1 MNVFTTSHLLKIFLL
16 TFCLPV
22 FFTVYAQKQFNV
34 LDWKTDVSV
43 NNYLVQIMR
52 DQYAERKRDFEK
64 ALSSRKSTLAYIE
77 LVRNKYRSILGEK
90 PEFSKA
96 DALITGFIQG
106 KGYRI
111 EKIVFESFPGHHVT
125 ANLYLPDGKKKFPA
139 TLLFCGHEDQS
150 KATESYQRTAI
161 DFVRNGFIVF
171 VIDPVSQS
179 ERYQLTD
186 ANGNPLARGGTTEH
200 TLLNQQSNLL
210 GLSTPAD
217 ELWDNV
223 RALDYLVSRTE
234 VDTARIGCL
243 GNSGGGMQT
252 MYFAGYEPRIKIA
265 AVSSFLMSRE
275 RALELTGP
283 SDGCSQ
289 IPNEGKAGLE
299 LSDYLIAAAPKP
311 ILILAGRFDFIDYA
325 GTESAF
331 QELKKIYTS
340 LGNPDRV
347 KLFTWDDG
355 HGISRPKREEAV
367 KWFKKWLNHDG
378 SNFIEPEMT
387 VLPEKDL
394 MVTSSG
400 QVAKE
405 FGEEISIPSRNILVF
420 DSINNRRTS
429 FADKKIEDVRKT
441 ILEVLNIN
449 IEKRKVWVEQTGT
462 IQNQGIVF
470 EKLILRREN
479 EIPLPLLITYPKG
492 AAEKIQFYCD
502 EKGKN
507 KLADST
513 GWIKSMLADH
523 SVVVL
528 ADLRG
533 MGETEDKA
541 ELNDPKY
548 YNKEYR
554 NAMLALHI
562 GKPLVGQRVTD
573 ILTVLDYLQTEPDT
587 KNLKLELYASGR
599 AAISALHA
607 AVLDNRIHTIYI
619 SSFISSF
626 SYLFLYPIARNSY
639 SYVIPS
645 VLKYYDLPDL
655 VKILKKRN
663 IEVYQTNYTGTE
675 TSGLKIQELK

>member
-16 TFCLPV
+16 ALCLPV
-22 FFTVYAQKQFNV
+22 CFTVYAQKQFNV

-52 DQYAERKRDFEK
+52 DQYAERKKNFEK
-64 ALSSRKSTLAYIE
+64 ALSSRKSTQAYIE
-77 LVRNKYRSILGEK
+77 LVRKKYRSILGDK
-90 PEFSKA
+90 PQFSKA
-96 DALITGFIQG
+96 EAQITGFIQG

-111 EKIVFESFPGHHVT
+111 EKIVFESFPGHHLT
-125 ANLYLPDGKKKFPA
+125 ANLYLPDGKKTFPA
-139 TLLFCGHEDQS
+139 VLLFCGHEDQS
-150 KATESYQRTAI
+150 KATESYQKTAI

-186 ANGNPLARGGTTEH
+186 ANGNALTRGGTTEH
-200 TLLNQQSNLL
+200 TLLNQQSNLF

-223 RALDYLVSRTE
+223 SALDYLVERRE

-311 ILILAGRFDFIDYA
+311 ILVLAGRFDFIDYA

-331 QELKKIYTS
+331 QDLKKIYTS

-355 HGISRPKREEAV
+355 HGISKPKREEAV
-367 KWFKKWLNHDG
+367 KWFKKWLNHDT
-378 SNFIEPEMT
+378 SNFIEPDMP
-387 VLPEKDL
+387 VLPLKDL
-394 MVTSSG
+394 MVTASG
-400 QVAKE
+400 QVMKE
-405 FGEEISIPSRNILVF
+405 FRDEVSIPSRNLFMF
-420 DSINNRRTS
+420 DSLNSSRIS
-429 FADKKIEDVRKT
+429 FPEKKIEDVRKT
-441 ILEVLNIN
+441 IQQVLNLN
-449 IEKRKVWVEQTGT
+449 IGKKKILVEKAGK
-462 IQNQGIVF
+462 IQSQGISF
-470 EKLILRREN
+470 EKLILRKEG
-479 EIPLPLLITYPKG
+479 EIPLPVLIVYPEG
-492 AAEKIQFYCD
+492 AAEKIFFYCD
-502 EKGKN
+502 ENGKN
-507 KLADST
+507 KLADSAS
-513 GWIKSMLADH
+513 WIKSILAEH
-523 SVVVL
+523 SVLVMT
-528 ADLRG
+528 DLRG

-548 YNKEYR
+548 YNREYR
-554 NAMLALHI
+554 NAMLSIHI

-573 ILTVLDYLQTEPDT
+573 ILTVLEYLKTEPAT
-587 KNLKLELYASGR
+587 KNLNLQLHASGR
-599 AAISALHA
+599 AGVPALHA
-607 AVLDNRIHTIYI
+607 AIMDTGI
-619 SSFISSF
+619 SSLYLTNVIT
-626 SYLFLYPIARNSY
+626 SYKSMLLDPVARNWY

-645 VLKYYDLPDL
+645 VLKFYDLPDL

-663 IEVYQTNYTGTE
+663 IEVHQTNYTGTE
-675 TSGLKIQELK
+675 TSGLKFPELK